1 MEARRFTLSLSDYSY
16 NTIRINQYDKNY
28 SFEFELENYNYSLGD
43 MAKIE
48 WVVNNQIFLI
58 QSGNDV
64 VLDENIVTCN
74 LRKEITQVSGVG
86 YFNLVI
92 FNVESETRI
101 ATFKSQFEVIGNSVS
116 DETVSSGMINTL
128 MEELQKEETNA
139 NTVMT
144 ELQNTINTGNLSL
157 YALQSENY
165 KKSEADEKFLT
176 KVDASNSYATLTE
189 LHDSYTP
196 TSSLV
201 NNYFNKKE
209 SADKFVNKTWFEAYG
224 VTNSVLYKDEKSIIK
239 NKIRDYIKDDTDSV
253 LLNKMVDMMLPVGI
267 VVGYINTTNPN
278 TLYPNTTGVRVAEG
292 RQIVGVGTGTDK
304 WGAKRKFVAEYPTTD
319 GDHNN
324 RGLYEQALTSVN
336 QIPAHTHS
344 QKVTNKLA
352 SGGSSGRN
360 DYSSEGNSGAYE
372 QGVKTGST
380 GYTNKTTGRSE
391 TFEIVE
397 PSYGIYFWKR
407 TK

>member
-28 SFEFELENYNYSLGD
+28 PIEFELENYNYSLGD

-139 NTVMT
+139 NTVIT
-144 ELQNTINTGNLSL
+144 ELQNTIDSGNLSL

-165 KKSEADEKFLT
+165 TKEEADGKFLT
-176 KVDASNSYATLTE
+176 IGEATNTYATMTE
-189 LHDSYTP
+189 LYGSYTP
-196 TSSLV
+196 TSDLV
-201 NNYFNKKE
+201 TNYYNKEE
-209 SADKFVNKTWFEAYG
+209 STDKFVNKTWFESNG
-224 VTNSVLYKDEKSIIK
+224 VTYTTLNKDEKLIINNKIK
-239 NKIRDYIKDDTDSV
+239 NYIANDTESI

-267 VVGYINTTNPN
+267 VIGYINETNPN
-278 TLYPNTTGVRVAEG
+278 TLYPNTTWVRVAEG
-292 RQIVGVGTGTDK
+292 KQIVGVGVGTDK
-304 WGAKRKFVAEYPTTD
+304 WGAKRKFVAEYPTKD

-324 RGLYEQALTSVN
+324 RGLYEQALTSIK
-336 QIPAHTHS
+336 QIPAHSHA
-344 QKVTNKLA
+344 QVVTANTGGGEGIRADYTTDGKCNKY
-352 SGGSSGRN
+352 N
-360 DYSSEGNSGAYE
+360 
-372 QGVKTGST
+372 QGVNTSNA
-380 GYTNKTTGRSE
+380 GYTNPTTGRSE

-397 PSYGIYFWKR
+397 PSYGVYFWKR
-407 TK
+407 TE

>member
-116 DETVSSGMINTL
+116 DETVSSGMMNTL
-128 MEELQKEETNA
+128 MEELQKEEA
-139 NTVMT
+139 NCKAIM
-144 ELQNTINTGNLSL
+144 ENLQNTIDTGNLSL
-157 YALQSENY
+157 YALQENNY
-165 KKSEADEKFLT
+165 TKTESDDKFLT
-176 KVDASNSYATLTE
+176 KNDASSTYATLTE
-189 LHDSYTP
+189 LHDSYTA
-196 TSSLV
+196 TSDLT
-201 NNYFNKKE
+201 NNYYSKE
-209 SADKFVNKTWFEAYG
+209 QTDDKFINKTWFNTYG
-224 VTNSVLYKDEKSIIK
+224 VTYSSLEADDKLIIN
-239 NKIRDYIKDDTDSV
+239 NKIENYIKEDTESI

-267 VVGYINTTNPN
+267 VIGYINETNPN
-278 TLYPNTTGVRVAEG
+278 TLYPNTTWVRVAQG
-292 RQIVGVGTGTDK
+292 KQIVGVGVASDK
-304 WGAKRKFVAEYPTTD
+304 WGAKKRFVAEYPTTD

-324 RGLYEQALTSVN
+324 RGLYEQALTSIK
-336 QIPAHTHS
+336 QIPAHSHA
-344 QKVTNKLA
+344 QVVTANTGGRDGIRADYTTDGKCNK
-352 SGGSSGRN
+352 
-360 DYSSEGNSGAYE
+360 YS
-372 QGVKTGST
+372 QGVNTSNA
-380 GYTNKTTGRSE
+380 GYTNPTNGRSE
-391 TFEIVE
+391 TFEIIE
-397 PSYGIYFWKR
+397 PSYGVYFWKR

>member
-101 ATFKSQFEVIGNSVS
+101 ATFKSQFEIIGNSVA

-128 MEELQKEETNA
+128 MEELQKEEVNA
-139 NTVMT
+139 NTVIT
-144 ELQNTINTGNLSL
+144 ELQNTIDSGNLSL

-165 KKSEADEKFLT
+165 TKEEADGKFLT
-176 KVDASNSYATLTE
+176 IGEATNTYATMTE
-189 LHDSYTP
+189 LYGSYTP
-196 TSSLV
+196 TSDLV
-201 NNYFNKKE
+201 TNYYNKEE
-209 SADKFVNKTWFEAYG
+209 STDKFVNKTWFESNG
-224 VTNSVLYKDEKSIIK
+224 VTYTTLNKDEKLIINNKIK
-239 NKIRDYIKDDTDSV
+239 NYIANDTESI

-267 VVGYINTTNPN
+267 VIGYINETNPN
-278 TLYPNTTGVRVAEG
+278 TLYPNTTWVRVAEG
-292 RQIVGVGTGTDK
+292 
-304 WGAKRKFVAEYPTTD
+304 
-319 GDHNN
+319 N
-324 RGLYEQALTSVN
+324 
-336 QIPAHTHS
+336 
-344 QKVTNKLA
+344 
-352 SGGSSGRN
+352 
-360 DYSSEGNSGAYE
+360 
-372 QGVKTGST
+372 
-380 GYTNKTTGRSE
+380 
-391 TFEIVE
+391 
-397 PSYGIYFWKR
+397 
-407 TK
+407 